1 MVAEGEEEEETG
13 EELAAA
19 QVLVTVESNFK
30 IRVT

>member
-1 MVAEGEEEEETG
+1 MVAEGEEEETG
-13 EELAAA
+13 EELAVA

>member
-1 MVAEGEEEEETG
+1 MVAEGEEEETG